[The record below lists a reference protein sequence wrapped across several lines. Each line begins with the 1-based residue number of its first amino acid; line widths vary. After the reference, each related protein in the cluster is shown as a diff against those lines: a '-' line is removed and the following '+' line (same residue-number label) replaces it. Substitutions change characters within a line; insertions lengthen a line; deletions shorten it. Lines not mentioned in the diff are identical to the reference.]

1 MKIKDLCASERPRER
16 LVAQGAESLSN
27 TELLA
32 ILIKSGTRE
41 ASAMDMASSILKDC
55 NGDLSLL
62 FNASLDHLLS
72 FKGIGR
78 DKACTILSALELGRR
93 FISETSGGAKKPIVS
108 SRMIFDIMSPRMKG
122 MQHEEC
128 WGLFLDS
135 GSRLIHKTMLSKGGI
150 SATVI
155 DSRLVI
161 SCALGKKASSVILV
175 HNHPGGNP
183 EPSSADI
190 KQTDALH
197 KAASACGIV
206 LLDHVIICDTCFY
219 SFSDNRK
226 HKA

>member
-41 ASAMDMASSILKDC
+41 ASDMDMASSILKDC

-93 FISETSGGAKKPIVS
+93 FISETSGVAKKPIVS

-128 WGLFLDS
+128 
-135 GSRLIHKTMLSKGGI
+135 
-150 SATVI
+150 
-155 DSRLVI
+155 
-161 SCALGKKASSVILV
+161 
-175 HNHPGGNP
+175 
-183 EPSSADI
+183 
-190 KQTDALH
+190 
-197 KAASACGIV
+197 
-206 LLDHVIICDTCFY
+206 
-219 SFSDNRK
+219 
-226 HKA
+226 